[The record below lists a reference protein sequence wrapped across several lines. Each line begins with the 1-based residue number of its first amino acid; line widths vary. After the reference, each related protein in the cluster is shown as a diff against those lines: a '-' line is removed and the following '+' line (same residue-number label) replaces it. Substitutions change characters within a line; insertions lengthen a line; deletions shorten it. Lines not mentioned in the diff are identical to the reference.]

1 MSLYEI
7 LVAVEYRYFG
17 LKRLL
22 EFLSHECHRDSIIC
36 IEKKDFS
43 VHVQKSTDA
52 VDESSYYYYGAI
64 ELRDGMIEYLR
75 VKEL

>member
-1 MSLYEI
+1 MSLYEV
-7 LVAVEYRYFG
+7 LVGVEYRYFG
-17 LKRLL
+17 LNRLL
-22 EFLSHECHRDSIIC
+22 EFITYEWNRNVIIC
-36 IEKKDFS
+36 IDKKDFS
-43 VHVQKSTDA
+43 VHVQKSTDV

>member
-22 EFLSHECHRDSIIC
+22 ECLSEEWHRDSIIY
-36 IEKKDFS
+36 IGKKDFS
-43 VHVQKSTDA
+43 VHVQKSTDV
-52 VDESSYYYYGAI
+52 VDASSYYQYGAI